1 MEHVGMDPLR
11 AAPGADI
18 VLAAVAGEPGVHVVG
33 GAVRDALRGQVPR
46 ELDLVV
52 EGDAVSVA
60 RRAAERVGGQVTV
73 HERFGTATVRTGD
86 FAFDLAGARRETYD
100 RPGALPTVELGATLE
115 EDLARRDF
123 TVNAMAVSLADGH
136 LTTWPGAR
144 EDLDNGVLRVLHDR
158 SFADDPTRMLRLVR
172 YAARL
177 EFSVDP
183 HTEALIDPALLE
195 TVTGDRAGN
204 ELRLLLREPPRAL
217 ELLDRYGL
225 GRALLGERFSVNW
238 LTERAGPGLLAL
250 AASST
255 GTPRQALAARL
266 NHLGF
271 ERQAREVIV
280 AAVDGFERLHG
291 HLDGS
296 DAEVWRRLRGERV
309 ETVQLLAAA
318 GDEGARRW
326 LDRIRHRK
334 LSISGD
340 DLIAGGLTGAQVG
353 EGLARAMVALLD
365 GRAPDRESQLR
376 AAMGSLKH
384 GRPV

>member
-1 MEHVGMDPLR
+1 MDPLR

-86 FAFDLAGARRETYD
+86 FAFDLAGARRETYE

-123 TVNAMAVSLADGH
+123 TVNAMAVSLADGRV
-136 LTTWPGAR
+136 TTWPGAR
-144 EDLDNGVLRVLHDR
+144 EDLDAGVLRVLHER

-177 EFSVDP
+177 EFAAEAD
-183 HTEALIDPALLE
+183 TEALIDPALLD

-204 ELRLLLREPPRAL
+204 ELRLALREPRRAL
-217 ELLDRYGL
+217 ELLDAYGL
-225 GRALLGERFSVNW
+225 GRALLGERFAVNW
-238 LTERAGPGLLAL
+238 LAERAKPGLLAL
-250 AASST
+250 AACCT
-255 GTPRQALAARL
+255 AIDREELATRL

-271 ERQAREVIV
+271 ERQDRDVIV
-280 AAVDGFERLHG
+280 AAASGFERLHG

-296 DAEVWRRLRGERV
+296 DADVWRLLRRERV
-309 ETVQLLAAA
+309 ETAQLLAAA
-318 GDEGARRW
+318 GEEGAQRW

-334 LSISGD
+334 LAISGD
-340 DLIAGGLTGAQVG
+340 DLVANGLTGPQVG
-353 EGLARAMVALLD
+353 EGLSRAMEALLD
-365 GRAPDRESQLR
+365 GRAPDRETQLR
-376 AAMGSLKH
+376 AAIPS
-384 GRPV
+384 